1 MKKRKNHTLI
11 TAVVVLLLF
20 GIVAVFIFCLNRK
33 GYELHLPTQEK
44 LAGISVEGENGQA
57 DITDN
62 EEMKAL
68 IYVLGGSGSRNT
80 KEESISDAPVNAE
93 ELLRVDFHFAEEGT
107 STLFVYKRGGQYY
120 IEQPYN
126 GIYKISGDEY
136 NAVEN
141 YIN

>member
-1 MKKRKNHTLI
+1 MRKRKNHALI
-11 TAVVVLLLF
+11 TAAVVLLLL
-20 GIVAVFIFCLNRK
+20 GIIAVFIFRLNRRT
-33 GYELHLPTQEK
+33 YELHLPEQEK
-44 LAGISVEGENGQA
+44 LAEISVEGENGQA
-57 DITDN
+57 DITDG
-62 EEMKAL
+62 EEMKNL

-93 ELLRVDFHFAEEGT
+93 GILRVDFHFAEEGT

-120 IEQPYN
+120 IEKPYN

-141 YIN
+141 YID